1 MEPLLQP
8 AEGITMS
15 GLIIQWCEVSGE
27 ATVTDPDVSLTR
39 DDDAKLIQQLRD
51 INGEIAED
59 GEYSWRVVGIS
70 HLPKTTT
77 VEWSS
82 ERGVQAVTVVVW

>member
-1 MEPLLQP
+1 
-8 AEGITMS
+8 MS

-59 GEYSWRVVGIS
+59 GEYNWRVVGIS
-70 HLPKTTT
+70 RTPKTTT
-77 VEWSS
+77 IEWSS